1 MSLQL
6 SMIGLLEGNES
17 TSNLVYPDSNSITLA
32 ILQKGL
38 QFGNNEDDPT
48 RLTADLMGA
57 DDPGAWPIAT
67 YSYLILRTGMNSI
80 TNTAVDRLRAGATCD
95 NMRETLD
102 YWSWFLTSPLTK
114 TIMETN
120 SLVQVPAVVRNF
132 VLARMQGDLF
142 CGSDRI
148 ASIYGDEHNSL
159 DNVTTVKV
167 YRPQEVATVLDSM
180 AILLTASNSSMG
192 LEMDPLGAQ
201 NVMFTALDD
210 NHASVLALNYVE
222 GDVSSSTDS
231 AAAVNSNVFSNAET
245 PIYSSPLPSDFPEYI
260 SFPFVKISS
269 EMTVHPIVLTLGE
282 NSTKITF
289 DV

>member
-1 MSLQL
+1 
-6 SMIGLLEGNES
+6 
-17 TSNLVYPDSNSITLA
+17 
-32 ILQKGL
+32 
-38 QFGNNEDDPT
+38 
-48 RLTADLMGA
+48 
-57 DDPGAWPIAT
+57 
-67 YSYLILRTGMNSI
+67 MNSI

-222 GDVSSSTDS
+222 GDVSSVPILLQQLIQMYLVMPAPISP
-231 AAAVNSNVFSNAET
+231 AVAFRFPRVHFVPVRQNITRNDR
-245 PIYSSPLPSDFPEYI
+245 SSERSDFR
-260 SFPFVKISS
+260 
-269 EMTVHPIVLTLGE
+269 
-282 NSTKITF
+282 
-289 DV
+289 

>member
-1 MSLQL
+1 
-6 SMIGLLEGNES
+6 
-17 TSNLVYPDSNSITLA
+17 
-32 ILQKGL
+32 
-38 QFGNNEDDPT
+38 
-48 RLTADLMGA
+48 
-57 DDPGAWPIAT
+57 
-67 YSYLILRTGMNSI
+67 
-80 TNTAVDRLRAGATCD
+80 
-95 NMRETLD
+95 
-102 YWSWFLTSPLTK
+102 
-114 TIMETN
+114 METN

-192 LEMDPLGAQ
+192 LEMDPLGTQ

-231 AAAVNSNVFSNAET
+231 AAAVNSNVFSNGET
-245 PIYSSPLPSDFPEYI
+245 PIYASPLP
-260 SFPFVKISS
+260 
-269 EMTVHPIVLTLGE
+269 
-282 NSTKITF
+282 
-289 DV
+289 